1 MANNL
6 RVLTVALCVGG
17 TTGAFLLAGCAGCKG
32 DKLEKTAPSEQIA
45 PGAPKKEVVMS
56 EAPVTTFKIDVI
68 KAPSVDAPK
77 PTRGQKVAVHYTGK
91 LTSGVKFDSSLD
103 RGEPIVFAVG
113 VGQVIRGWDEGIL
126 QMQKGGKYVLTIA
139 PSYGYGARGAGNVI
153 PPNATLIFEMEIV
166 DIK

>member
-6 RVLTVALCVGG
+6 RILTVALCVGG
-17 TTGAFLLAGCAGCKG
+17 TTGALLLAGCSGCV
-32 DKLEKTAPSEQIA
+32 DKKVSEDKAITAPHKQEAS
-45 PGAPKKEVVMS
+45 MS
-56 EAPVTTFKIDVI
+56 EAPVTTFKIDVL
-68 KAPSVDAPK
+68 KAPDKADAPK
-77 PTRGQKVAVHYTGK
+77 PTRGQRVAVHYTGT

-103 RGEPIVFAVG
+103 RGQPIVFAVG

-126 QMQKGGKYVLTIA
+126 HMQKGGKYKLTIA
-139 PSYGYGARGAGNVI
+139 PSYGYGARGAGGVI

>member
-17 TTGAFLLAGCAGCKG
+17 TTGALLLAGCGG
-32 DKLEKTAPSEQIA
+32 DTEKKTVVEQVAPA
-45 PGAPKKEVVMS
+45 PQKKEVVMS
-56 EAPVTTFKIDVI
+56 EAPVATFKIDVI
-68 KAPSVDAPK
+68 SAPAADAPK

-126 QMQKGGKYVLTIA
+126 QMQKGGKYTLTIA
-139 PSYGYGARGAGNVI
+139 PAYGYGARGAGNVI
-153 PPNATLIFEMEIV
+153 PPNATLIFDMEIV